1 MPVVQTKT
9 RAEYDE
15 LMDILDKK
23 WAKWRSKESNKAY
36 DAWKTYENN
45 TCIEIDDLH
54 LISFADIEY
63 YTEQRYRIL
72 SLNDYKKMNDI
83 KEVCEF
89 KRGERI
95 SISDDTGDEYE
106 ERIFISYIEWAS
118 SPYVCVDCYH
128 NLAYANW
135 EPFDITS
142 WKYALEK
149 KKISSEDIQK
159 AKKLLIETWEKWA
172 TF

>member
-1 MPVVQTKT
+1 MQAVHTKT
-9 RAEYDE
+9 QAEYDE

-45 TCIEIDDLH
+45 TCIEIDDLN

-63 YTEQRYRIL
+63 YTEQRYTIL
-72 SLNDYKKMNDI
+72 SLNDYKAMNYT
-83 KEVCEF
+83 KECEF

-95 SISDDTGDEYE
+95 MVRNHELHENE
-106 ERIFISYIEWAS
+106 ERIFLAYIEWALA
-118 SPYVCVDCYH
+118 PYICVNNRDEEDFTKW
-128 NLAYANW
+128 N
-135 EPFDITS
+135 PFTS
-142 WKYALEK
+142 TIWKYAK
-149 KKISSEDIQK
+149 QKPAHSPEDIEN